1 MPSSS
6 FCSHRISIVTGHYGT
21 GKTEFA
27 VNLALAM
34 AAGDPVE
41 REYRTEGIKIAA
53 E

>member
-1 MPSSS
+1 MKMK
-6 FCSHRISIVTGHYGT
+6 
-21 GKTEFA
+21 KT
-27 VNLALAM
+27 VYLIMALAM